1 MSAHPTI
8 PAQRL
13 APVIPL
19 SGAGSTADATTAVR
33 LRLTRRGRAVFGVLG
48 ALVALGAIGA
58 ALLLGSPQAVATA
71 EESSAEFGYV
81 IVQPGASLWSVATEL
96 DPLADP
102 RDIVA
107 ELVRL
112 NQMGESGVQAGQPIA
127 VPLRYAEAPGVVSA
141 ADLGIEWE

>member
-19 SGAGSTADATTAVR
+19 SAVGPSAHATATVR
-33 LRLTRRGRAVFGVLG
+33 LRLTHRGRVVFGVLG
-48 ALVALGAIGA
+48 ALLALAAIGA

-96 DPLADP
+96 DPQADP

-112 NQMGESGVQAGQPIA
+112 NQMGGSGVQAGQPIA
-127 VPLRYAEAPGVVSA
+127 VPLRYADAPGVVSA
-141 ADLGIEWE
+141 ADLGME

>member
-19 SGAGSTADATTAVR
+19 SAISPSAHTTATVR
-33 LRLTRRGRAVFGVLG
+33 LRLTHRGRVVFGVLG
-48 ALVALGAIGA
+48 VLLALAAIGA

-96 DPLADP
+96 DPQADP

-112 NQMGESGVQAGQPIA
+112 NQMGGSGVQAGQPIA
-127 VPLRYAEAPGVVSA
+127 VPLRYADAPGVVSA
-141 ADLGIEWE
+141 ADLGME